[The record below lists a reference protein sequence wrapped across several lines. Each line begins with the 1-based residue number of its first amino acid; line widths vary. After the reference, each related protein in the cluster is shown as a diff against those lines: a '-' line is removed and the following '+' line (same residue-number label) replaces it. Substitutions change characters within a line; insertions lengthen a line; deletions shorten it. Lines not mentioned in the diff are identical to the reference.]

1 MAATIHDALIA
12 MNVIGYQID
21 GYDIHSEDEFI
32 NHFRRVTHYDSD
44 GVEQFTSDP
53 DRFGVTWD
61 QIQNKKNELDN
72 ARPMLVLR
80 MRRDKFLKQTDWVVT
95 KAMEEGKSVPTKWKT
110 YRQALRDLPAT
121 AEPKLEDG
129 VLTNVTW
136 PTKPS

>member
-21 GYDIHSEDEFI
+21 GYNITSEDEFI
-32 NHFRRVTHYDSD
+32 NHFRRVTHFDSD

-72 ARPMLVLR
+72 AEPMLVLR
-80 MRRDKFLKQTDWVVT
+80 MRRDKFLKHTDWIVT
-95 KAMEEGKSVPTKWKT
+95 KAMEEGKSFPTKWKT

-129 VLTNVTW
+129 VLTNVTS

>member
-21 GYDIHSEDEFI
+21 GYNITSEDEFI
-32 NHFRRVTHYDSD
+32 NHFRRITHYDSD

-61 QIQNKKNELDN
+61 QIQNKKNAFDN
-72 ARPMLVLR
+72 AEPMLVLR
-80 MRRDKFLKQTDWVVT
+80 MKRDKFLKHTDWVVT

-121 AEPKLEDG
+121 AEPRIEDG
-129 VLTNVTW
+129 VLTNITW